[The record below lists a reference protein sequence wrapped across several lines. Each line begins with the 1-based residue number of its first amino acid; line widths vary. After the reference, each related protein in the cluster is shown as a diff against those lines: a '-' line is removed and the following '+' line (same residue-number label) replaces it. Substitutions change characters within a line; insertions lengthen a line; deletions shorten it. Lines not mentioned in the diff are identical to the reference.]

1 MGGTLGFIIFA
12 SFTGVGA
19 LSCNSQHFM
28 PQSCD
33 KPIDATGS
41 GQVISAVQRAMATLS
56 VRLANLVPGDAE
68 VPDFPIRGEDE
79 MPEDSLRFEFF
90 VEQNFPRAKFAD
102 LRRELDR
109 AARSKAT
116 TAVRFYRSM
125 VETREMLRSAVKVMD
140 WLAGLENRRPV
151 LRICEGCGKIFSPF
165 RKDKMHCSD
174 TCHDR
179 RRQANLRYW
188 KQLYKENRVR
198 KENETEKQTKARARK

>member
-1 MGGTLGFIIFA
+1 
-12 SFTGVGA
+12 
-19 LSCNSQHFM
+19 M

-41 GQVISAVQRAMATLS
+41 EQVVSAAQRLMSTLS
-56 VRLANLVPGDAE
+56 VRLANLVPGSAE
-68 VPDFPIRGEDE
+68 VPDFPMRGDDE
-79 MPEDSLRFEFF
+79 TSDDRLRFEFF
-90 VEQNFPRAKFAD
+90 VEQNFPRADEKFAD

-116 TAVRFYRSM
+116 TPVMFYRSM

-140 WLAGLENRRPV
+140 WLAGLEDRRPA
-151 LRICEGCGKIFSPF
+151 LRICEGCGKIFSPS

-198 KENETEKQTKARARK
+198 NEERRRKFQRTKKGR